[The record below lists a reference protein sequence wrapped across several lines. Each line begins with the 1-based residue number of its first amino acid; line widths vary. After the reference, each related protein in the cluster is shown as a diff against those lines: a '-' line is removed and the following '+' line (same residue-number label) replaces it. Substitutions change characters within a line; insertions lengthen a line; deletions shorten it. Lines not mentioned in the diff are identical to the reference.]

1 MKKSVL
7 RKTQS
12 FGNTIIFIP
21 SLNLSINHHKY
32 TFVNCPIFTE
42 DFQTQGIQF
51 DNGAL
56 NHVTSMTFI
65 KLQGQML
72 KGYMYQLLS
81 TIKVSIMEYLK
92 M

>member
-1 MKKSVL
+1 M
-7 RKTQS
+7 
-12 FGNTIIFIP
+12 F
-21 SLNLSINHHKY
+21 
-32 TFVNCPIFTE
+32 NCPAFTE

-51 DNGAL
+51 DNAGAL
-56 NHVTSMTFI
+56 NNVTNLTFI

-72 KGYMYQLLS
+72 KGYMYQVLS

>member
-1 MKKSVL
+1 M
-7 RKTQS
+7 
-12 FGNTIIFIP
+12 F
-21 SLNLSINHHKY
+21 
-32 TFVNCPIFTE
+32 NCPIFTE

-56 NHVTSMTFI
+56 NHVTIMTFI